1 MKYIDIL
8 EKIMNENMS
17 IELRNALLS
26 LIVNETTVNGERK
39 TPGIPRLKNCP
50 VRLDCDEAFSRMKT
64 LAGGTGVGVAK
75 LLGISPQAV
84 NNQIHR
90 KALSGNSLLELHY
103 KTGASLDWLAA
114 SWDGD
119 TSDYYYTAIP
129 GRSKLAIGDDR
140 RQKYL
145 CLVETYN
152 QLSGAAEL
160 KWALTKRHA
169 LCDDNN
175 ESVSEDFGALY
186 SLIVRY
192 KNEAG
197 TPARVRSG
205 DKHHFQVRRVVAY
218 ILGEAKLVRRIDGLV
233 KKLTAEHISGSYE
246 RPGKTEFRTYSSK
259 EDCVFA
265 FTQLA
270 TEHGMS
276 VIRPVNDAIAW
287 DFLTGSG
294 CMKPRDWVISRYQEA
309 KKSLPP
315 AVEPNNNKDDP
326 EETLNTDTGGYY
338 PDWIIA
344 ADNVPAFHENFA
356 CYIGD

>member
-8 EKIMNENMS
+8 EKIMNENMN

-26 LIVNETTVNGERK
+26 LIVNDNTIKDERR
-39 TPGIPRLKNCP
+39 TPSIPRLKNCP
-50 VRLDCDEAFSRMKT
+50 ARLDCDDAFSRMKT

-75 LLGISPQAV
+75 LLGISPQGF

-90 KALSGNSLLELHY
+90 RALSANSLLELHY
-103 KTGASLDWLAA
+103 KTGVSLDWLAG

-119 TSDYYYTAIP
+119 TSDYYFTAIP
-129 GRSKLAIGDDR
+129 GRSKLAISDDR

-145 CLVETYN
+145 CLIETYN

-169 LCDDNN
+169 LCDDDN
-175 ESVSEDFGALY
+175 ESVSEDFDVIY
-186 SLIVRY
+186 SLILRY

-205 DKHHFQVRRVVAY
+205 EKHNFQVRRVVAY
-218 ILGEAKLVRRIDGLV
+218 ILGEAKLVRRIDAQV

-246 RPGKTEFRTYSSK
+246 RPGKTEFRAYSSK
-259 EDCVFA
+259 EVCVSA
-265 FTQLA
+265 FIQLA

-276 VIRPVNDAIAW
+276 VIRPVNDTIAW
-287 DFLTGSG
+287 DYLTGSG
-294 CMKPRDWVISRYQEA
+294 CMKPRDWVISRYEEA
-309 KKSLPP
+309 KKLSLPS
-315 AVEPNNNKDDP
+315 VEPDNFNDNP
-326 EETLNTDTGGYY
+326 EENLAAGTGGYY
-338 PDWIIA
+338 PNWI
-344 ADNVPAFHENFA
+344 VQCPEYSPAFHEDFVCN
-356 CYIGD
+356 

>member
-8 EKIMNENMS
+8 EKIMNENMN

-26 LIVNETTVNGERK
+26 LIVNENTINGERK
-39 TPGIPRLKNCP
+39 TPSIPRLKNCP
-50 VRLDCDEAFSRMKT
+50 ARLDCDTAFSRMKT

-75 LLGISPQAV
+75 LLGISPQGFH
-84 NNQIHR
+84 NQINR
-90 KALSGNSLLELHY
+90 RALSGNSLLELHY
-103 KTGASLDWLAA
+103 KTGASLDWLAG

-145 CLVETYN
+145 CLIETYN
-152 QLSGAAEL
+152 QLTGAAEL
-160 KWALTKRHA
+160 KWGLTKHHV
-169 LCDDNN
+169 CVDDDN
-175 ESVSEDFGALY
+175 EPVSEEFGALY
-186 SLIVRY
+186 SLILRY

-205 DKHHFQVRRVVAY
+205 EKHHFQVRRVVAY

-233 KKLTAEHISGSYE
+233 KKLTAEHVSGNYE

-259 EDCVFA
+259 EVCVSA
-265 FTQLA
+265 LTQLA
-270 TEHGMS
+270 TEHGLS
-276 VIRPVNDAIAW
+276 VIRPLNGTIAW

-294 CMKPRDWVISRYQEA
+294 CMKPRDWVISRYKEA
-309 KKSLPP
+309 KKSSPP
-315 AVEPNNNKDDP
+315 SVEFNSINDNP
-326 EETLNTDTGGYY
+326 EETLKKDTGGYY
-338 PDWIIA
+338 PNWIIA
-344 ADNVPAFHENFA
+344 CPEFAPAFHEDFVCN
-356 CYIGD
+356 